1 MKIQKR
7 MIRNLEYIN
16 YKFRHLVALIVIIIV
31 WLGINL
37 LIQKLDIIPRFLL
50 SFFLMVFFVSFSA
63 FLIRRLGIALLLI
76 IMSFIAIKSLPDLV
90 GLGYIGL
97 LSIIIVGLIFEF
109 SYLILYMKN
118 HLVSLD
124 IILAITL
131 SFASIPLWTGLLLSP
146 TLVSIKM
153 YELLNLIL
161 LDFFVAL
168 AAVLLAFLLWFHIR
182 VSRLIVLFENA
193 P

>member
-1 MKIQKR
+1 
-7 MIRNLEYIN
+7 
-16 YKFRHLVALIVIIIV
+16 
-31 WLGINL
+31 
-37 LIQKLDIIPRFLL
+37 
-50 SFFLMVFFVSFSA
+50 
-63 FLIRRLGIALLLI
+63 
-76 IMSFIAIKSLPDLV
+76 MSFIAIKSLPDLV